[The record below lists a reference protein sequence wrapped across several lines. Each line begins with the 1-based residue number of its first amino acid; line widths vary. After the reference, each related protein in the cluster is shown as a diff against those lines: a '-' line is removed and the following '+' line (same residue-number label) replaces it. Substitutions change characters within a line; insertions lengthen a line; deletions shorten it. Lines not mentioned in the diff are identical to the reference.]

1 MIITVISDTHGKH
14 NQITQDLPGGNLLL
28 HAGDISSMG
37 YQHEVQQFCKWFNNV
52 ENYDHKI
59 FIAGNHDWGFQ
70 NNVEKIMEIVNS
82 YKTVD
87 YIQDEELVLYFD
99 GPNGDLP
106 EDNIRIYGSPW
117 QPEFYNWAFNLPKNG
132 NELAAKWDA
141 IPDNTDILITHG
153 PAFGVLDT
161 VAGKMWDNLGC
172 QLLTNKIKTIKPK
185 IHLCGHIHSGYGYF
199 FDGDTHFLNASV
211 LNEAYQYTNKPLTFE
226 WNPDTNEINFLL

>member
-1 MIITVISDTHGKH
+1 MIITVISDSHGKH
-14 NQITQDLPGGNLLL
+14 NEITQDLPGGDLLL

-52 ENYDHKI
+52 DNYDHKI

-87 YIQDEELVLYFD
+87 YIQDETISVGNDEKMV
-99 GPNGDLP
+99 N
-106 EDNIRIYGSPW
+106 IYGSPW

-132 NELAAKWDA
+132 DELAEKWGA
-141 IPDNTDILITHG
+141 IPNTTDILITHT

-172 QLLTNKIKTIKPK
+172 QLLTDKIKTIKPK

-226 WNPDTNEINFLL
+226 WNPDTNEINFL

>member
-14 NQITQDLPGGNLLL
+14 NEITQDLPGGDLLL

-52 ENYDHKI
+52 ENYGHKI

-87 YIQDEELVLYFD
+87 YIQDETISVGNDEKMV
-99 GPNGDLP
+99 N
-106 EDNIRIYGSPW
+106 IYGSPW

-132 NELAAKWDA
+132 VELAAKWDA

-172 QLLTNKIKTIKPK
+172 QLLTDKIKTIKPK

-211 LNEAYQYTNKPLTFE
+211 LNEAYQYANKPLTFE
-226 WNPDTNEINFLL
+226 WNPDTNEINFL